1 MRTVTTALGSFAIVL
16 ASSCDPVVTA
26 DYRGEPVFTVRGS
39 LVGDASSAPPLD
51 LVIAWLGVTS
61 LTKAPSGARALDVER
76 LLIQT
81 KSDVTGSFPAQFELS
96 IYEPP
101 PLQVGASEV
110 FGDDELAAVVG
121 DGSFAMA
128 LILVIDQRRPPQL
141 DYDAV
146 VNAAFQAAPM
156 PERVY
161 GVSTATVFYT
171 DGFAFRPG
179 QFLPGALA
187 QEAPG
192 FIVVEPLQGAMAR
205 AWADFAVLRDALV
218 ADGYAT
224 RWGACVEQCTG
235 SLNATW
241 LDGKGCR
248 DAPSAQAT
256 CIACEVDCAIEND
269 VEAFEEYDAARDAC
283 EDACAADPLDE
294 TQADACTSACRA
306 LDPIVLATFPG
317 DPVII
322 DGDELLRI
330 ELRDPGE

>member
-1 MRTVTTALGSFAIVL
+1 M
-16 ASSCDPVVTA
+16 TA

-51 LVIAWLGVTS
+51 LVIAWLGVTA
-61 LTKAPSGARALDVER
+61 LTKEPSGARVLDVER
-76 LLIQT
+76 LAIQT

-101 PLQVGASEV
+101 PVQIDGSEV
-110 FGDDELAAVVG
+110 IGDEELAAVIG
-121 DGSFAMA
+121 DSSFAMA
-128 LILVIDQRRPPQL
+128 LILVIDQRRPPEL

-146 VNAAFQAAPM
+146 IDAALHAAPM

-161 GVSTATVFYT
+161 GISTATVFYT
-171 DGFAFRPG
+171 DGFAFGPG
-179 QFLPGALA
+179 EFLPGALA

-192 FIVVEPLQGAMAR
+192 FIVVEPLQGAMER
-205 AWADFAVLRDALV
+205 AWTEFAALRDALY
-218 ADGYAT
+218 ANGYAT

-235 SLNATW
+235 IVNAPW
-241 LDGKGCR
+241 LDGKGCS
-248 DAPSAQAT
+248 DATIAQAT
-256 CIACEVDCAIEND
+256 CIACEVDCAIDND
-269 VEAFEEYDAARDAC
+269 VEALQDYDAARAACDDAC
-283 EDACAADPLDE
+283 DDQLDGTAADE
-294 TQADACTSACRA
+294 CTSACRA

-322 DGDELLRI
+322 HGDELLRI